1 MSQAGPGSAHRKGI
15 TLLELMDLFPDDDSA
30 ERWFQSIFWPDSV
43 RCPACGSGNVQ
54 TRPTRKPQ
62 PYRCHQ
68 CRKDFSTKTGT
79 LMQGSRLGY
88 PTWAVAIY
96 LLTTSLK
103 GVSSMKLHRDL
114 GIRQATA
121 RYLAH
126 RIREAWAGREDPTA
140 GPVEVAETYLGGK
153 ERNKHAAKKLRA
165 GRGPVGKTAVVGARD
180 RRDKRVSAA
189 VVESTD
195 KRTLHEFVTTH
206 AAAGSAVY
214 TDEHASYE
222 GLEGYQHEMVQHK
235 AGEYVRG
242 AVHTNGIESF
252 RALLKRGYHGTYHKV
267 SEQHLP
273 RYLREFTGRLNQRD
287 LDTHDQ
293 MEALAGG
300 PVGKHLTYTELRKAK
315 QAA

>member
-1 MSQAGPGSAHRKGI
+1 MSQAGPARAHRKGI
-15 TLLELMDLFPDDDSA
+15 TLLEWMDLFPDDDSA
-30 ERWFQSIFWPDSV
+30 ERWFASIFWPDGV
-43 RCPACGSGNVQ
+43 RCPACGSANVQ

-62 PYRCHQ
+62 PYRCRQ

-79 LMQGSRLGY
+79 LMHGSKLGY
-88 PTWAVAIY
+88 RIWAVAIY

-114 GIRQATA
+114 GIRQASA
-121 RYLAH
+121 WHLAH
-126 RIREAWAGREDPTA
+126 RIREAWAEREAPTA
-140 GPVEVAETYLGGK
+140 GPVEVDETYFGGN

-180 RRDKRVSAA
+180 CSDKRVSAA
-189 VVESTD
+189 VVEATE

-214 TDEHASYE
+214 TDERASYE
-222 GLEGYQHEMVQHK
+222 GPEGYQRETVQHK
-235 AGEYVRG
+235 AGEYVRA

-252 RALLKRGYHGTYHKV
+252 RALLKRGYHGTYLKV

-287 LDTHDQ
+287 LDTRDQ
-293 MEALAGG
+293 MEALADGL
-300 PVGKHLTYTELRKAK
+300 VGKRLT
-315 QAA
+315 